1 MSRNEKGRL
10 AMEENSGKRGETILI
25 LDGMVLDITRWLPE
39 HPGGSA
45 IIPEEGLNIDCA
57 VFFELYHASRQS
69 FLYLKEFYIGE
80 LSEQDREKL
89 ESLSLSDKRP
99 SQPFLEQLGRVTPWR
114 LTKDDLITCQAYKSF

>member
-1 MSRNEKGRL
+1 MK
-10 AMEENSGKRGETILI
+10 ENSGKRGETILI

-89 ESLSLSDKRP
+89 DSLSLSDKRP
-99 SQPFLEQLGRVTPWR
+99 SQPFLEQLGRVTTWR